1 MELKPK
7 LVRVNI
13 TLKNAMMTF
22 VATALVT
29 FIPSLFGMF
38 GYSDFTSRV
47 ASKLLFELLFTLSN
61 FLWKAVMPFTYEGIF
76 LTIGWR

>member
-13 TLKNAMMTF
+13 TLKNAMITF

-29 FIPSLFGMF
+29 LIPSLFGMF
-38 GYSDFTSRV
+38 GYSDFT
-47 ASKLLFELLFTLSN
+47 
-61 FLWKAVMPFTYEGIF
+61 
-76 LTIGWR
+76 